1 MAKSIAVRASQSVP
15 FFFRPGPCLVSVTVI
30 YGALSF
36 PEGIASGESAS
47 TVGCCRLLSSASISC
62 CRLHRLLWAAPS
74 TCPITA
80 RALGSGSGRCGS
92 RSGPPS
98 EIFPRKFPRR
108 HWLVI
113 ECGVAASGDVV
124 CLWRCCCLSAVLAA
138 RQAMLPY
145 PTLPLLHRS
154 RVHLR
159 LSSSVLAVH
168 LHLHG
173 LGSSTSPNGNVLR
186 LATGFVFTP
195 LGTSHVALHCLR
207 LALARVHSACCICA
221 FVLGVELDLAV
232 LFILVV
238 FAIEISLSSTLFSSL
253 VKLPRWSHLLQP
265 FRSLQSRRRT
275 HLPVP
280 SARPSSTHSER
291 RHRR

>member
-1 MAKSIAVRASQSVP
+1 MSHYCSG
-15 FFFRPGPCLVSVTVI
+15 FRLWLWPLWLSLGPS
-30 YGALSF
+30 
-36 PEGIASGESAS
+36 
-47 TVGCCRLLSSASISC
+47 
-62 CRLHRLLWAAPS
+62 
-74 TCPITA
+74 
-80 RALGSGSGRCGS
+80 LGNL
-92 RSGPPS
+92 PS
-98 EIFPRKFPRR
+98 EISTEALARDRMWCR
-108 HWLVI
+108 
-113 ECGVAASGDVV
+113 
-124 CLWRCCCLSAVLAA
+124 CLWRCCLPLAVLLPLRRACRSPSDAA
-138 RQAMLPY
+138 VSK
-145 PTLPLLHRS
+145 LPLLHRS

-265 FRSLQSRRRT
+265 FRSLQSRWRT

>member
-1 MAKSIAVRASQSVP
+1 MPHGQIHSCQSESISSLFFSARPV
-15 FFFRPGPCLVSVTVI
+15 FFFTVI

-113 ECGVAASGDVV
+113 ECGVAASGDVP
-124 CLWRCCCLSAVLAA
+124 LPLAVLLPLRRACRSPSDAAVFQTSTAASLPSPFAAELVGLGRALAFARAWFFDIAERQCFAPRDGIRLHAA
-138 RQAMLPY
+138 RHVARRASLPA
-145 PTLPLLHRS
+145 PRPRSGSLRLL
-154 RVHLR
+154 HLR
-159 LSSSVLAVH
+159 LRAW
-168 LHLHG
+168 
-173 LGSSTSPNGNVLR
+173 
-186 LATGFVFTP
+186 
-195 LGTSHVALHCLR
+195 C
-207 LALARVHSACCICA
+207 
-221 FVLGVELDLAV
+221 
-232 LFILVV
+232 
-238 FAIEISLSSTLFSSL
+238 
-253 VKLPRWSHLLQP
+253 
-265 FRSLQSRRRT
+265 RT
-275 HLPVP
+275 
-280 SARPSSTHSER
+280 
-291 RHRR
+291 

>member
-1 MAKSIAVRASQSVP
+1 MSHYCSG
-15 FFFRPGPCLVSVTVI
+15 FRLWLWPLWLSLGPS
-30 YGALSF
+30 
-36 PEGIASGESAS
+36 
-47 TVGCCRLLSSASISC
+47 
-62 CRLHRLLWAAPS
+62 
-74 TCPITA
+74 
-80 RALGSGSGRCGS
+80 LGNL
-92 RSGPPS
+92 PS
-98 EIFPRKFPRR
+98 EISTEALARDRMWCR
-108 HWLVI
+108 
-113 ECGVAASGDVV
+113 
-124 CLWRCCCLSAVLAA
+124 CLWRCCLPLAVLLPLRRACRSPSDAA
-138 RQAMLPY
+138 VSK
-145 PTLPLLHRS
+145 LPLLHRS

-238 FAIEISLSSTLFSSL
+238 FAIEISLSSPSSARLSASAL
-253 VKLPRWSHLLQP
+253 VALTPVL
-265 FRSLQSRRRT
+265 RSLQSFGERT
-275 HLPVP
+275 HQSFGSP
-280 SARPSSTHSER
+280 
-291 RHRR
+291 

>member
-1 MAKSIAVRASQSVP
+1 M
-15 FFFRPGPCLVSVTVI
+15 VI

-138 RQAMLPY
+138 RQAMLLY

-173 LGSSTSPNGNVLR
+173 LVLR
-186 LATGFVFTP
+186 HRRTAMFCASRRDSSSRRSARRTSGFTACASPSLGFTP
-195 LGTSHVALHCLR
+195 LAASAPSCLVSN
-207 LALARVHSACCICA
+207 LTL
-221 FVLGVELDLAV
+221 
-232 LFILVV
+232 
-238 FAIEISLSSTLFSSL
+238 LSCSSWWCSPL
-253 VKLPRWSHLLQP
+253 R
-265 FRSLQSRRRT
+265 FR
-275 HLPVP
+275 
-280 SARPSSTHSER
+280 
-291 RHRR
+291 

>member
-1 MAKSIAVRASQSVP
+1 MSHYCSG
-15 FFFRPGPCLVSVTVI
+15 FRLWLWPLWLSLGPS
-30 YGALSF
+30 
-36 PEGIASGESAS
+36 
-47 TVGCCRLLSSASISC
+47 
-62 CRLHRLLWAAPS
+62 
-74 TCPITA
+74 
-80 RALGSGSGRCGS
+80 LGNL
-92 RSGPPS
+92 PS
-98 EIFPRKFPRR
+98 EISTEALARDQMWCR
-108 HWLVI
+108 
-113 ECGVAASGDVV
+113 
-124 CLWRCCCLSAVLAA
+124 CLWRCCLPLAGLLPLRRACRSPSDAAV
-138 RQAMLPY
+138 Y
-145 PTLPLLHRS
+145 KLPLLHRS

-173 LGSSTSPNGNVLR
+173 LGASTSPNGNVLR

-253 VKLPRWSHLLQP
+253 VKLPRWSHLLQSL
-265 FRSLQSRRRT
+265 RSLQSLRRT
-275 HLPVP
+275 YSPVP

>member
-1 MAKSIAVRASQSVP
+1 M
-15 FFFRPGPCLVSVTVI
+15 
-30 YGALSF
+30 
-36 PEGIASGESAS
+36 
-47 TVGCCRLLSSASISC
+47 
-62 CRLHRLLWAAPS
+62 
-74 TCPITA
+74 
-80 RALGSGSGRCGS
+80 
-92 RSGPPS
+92 
-98 EIFPRKFPRR
+98 
-108 HWLVI
+108 I

-238 FAIEISLSSTLFSSL
+238 FAIEISLSSNLFSSL
-253 VKLPRWSHLLQP
+253 IGFRVGRTYSSP
-265 FRSLQSRRRT
+265 FGASSPVGERTCQSRR
-275 HLPVP
+275 LAL
-280 SARPSSTHSER
+280 ARLTQR
-291 RHRR
+291 GAIDARLK

>member
-1 MAKSIAVRASQSVP
+1 MSHYCSG
-15 FFFRPGPCLVSVTVI
+15 FRLWLWPLWLSLGPS
-30 YGALSF
+30 
-36 PEGIASGESAS
+36 
-47 TVGCCRLLSSASISC
+47 
-62 CRLHRLLWAAPS
+62 
-74 TCPITA
+74 
-80 RALGSGSGRCGS
+80 LGNLC
-92 RSGPPS
+92 S
-98 EIFPRKFPRR
+98 EISTEALARDRMWWSLPLRSSLP
-108 HWLVI
+108 L
-113 ECGVAASGDVV
+113 
-124 CLWRCCCLSAVLAA
+124 AVLLPLRRACRSPSDAA
-138 RQAMLPY
+138 AFQ
-145 PTLPLLHRS
+145 TSTQPLLHRS

-238 FAIEISLSSTLFSSL
+238 FAIEIPLSSTLFSSL

-280 SARPSSTHSER
+280 SARPSSTHSEIILL
-291 RHRR
+291 

>member
-1 MAKSIAVRASQSVP
+1 M
-15 FFFRPGPCLVSVTVI
+15 VI

-80 RALGSGSGRCGS
+80 RALGTGSGRCGS

-113 ECGVAASGDVV
+113 ECGVAASGDVP
-124 CLWRCCCLSAVLAA
+124 LPLAVL
-138 RQAMLPY
+138 
-145 PTLPLLHRS
+145 LPLRRACRS
-154 RVHLR
+154 P
-159 LSSSVLAVH
+159 SDAAVFQTSTAAS
-168 LHLHG
+168 LPSPFAAELVG
-173 LGSSTSPNGNVLR
+173 LGRALALARACSSTSPNGNVLR

-195 LGTSHVALHCLR
+195 LGTSHVAHHCLR

-238 FAIEISLSSTLFSSL
+238 FAIEISLSSPSSARLSASAL
-253 VKLPRWSHLLQP
+253 VALTPVL
-265 FRSLQSRRRT
+265 RSLQSFGERT
-275 HLPVP
+275 RQSFGSP
-280 SARPSSTHSER
+280 
-291 RHRR
+291 

>member
-1 MAKSIAVRASQSVP
+1 M
-15 FFFRPGPCLVSVTVI
+15 
-30 YGALSF
+30 
-36 PEGIASGESAS
+36 
-47 TVGCCRLLSSASISC
+47 
-62 CRLHRLLWAAPS
+62 
-74 TCPITA
+74 
-80 RALGSGSGRCGS
+80 
-92 RSGPPS
+92 
-98 EIFPRKFPRR
+98 
-108 HWLVI
+108 I

-154 RVHLR
+154 RVYLR

-195 LGTSHVALHCLR
+195 LGTSHVAHHCLR

-238 FAIEISLSSTLFSSL
+238 FAIEMISLSSTLHAQLARQASAL
-253 VKLPRWSHLLQP
+253 VALTPALPEPPVQP
-265 FRSLQSRRRT
+265 ENALAS
-275 HLPVP
+275 PVGSP
-280 SARPSSTHSER
+280 
-291 RHRR
+291 

>member
-1 MAKSIAVRASQSVP
+1 M
-15 FFFRPGPCLVSVTVI
+15 
-30 YGALSF
+30 
-36 PEGIASGESAS
+36 
-47 TVGCCRLLSSASISC
+47 
-62 CRLHRLLWAAPS
+62 
-74 TCPITA
+74 
-80 RALGSGSGRCGS
+80 
-92 RSGPPS
+92 
-98 EIFPRKFPRR
+98 
-108 HWLVI
+108 I
-113 ECGVAASGDVV
+113 ECGVAASGDVL

-145 PTLPLLHRS
+145 SKLPLLHRS

-186 LATGFVFTP
+186 LTTGFVFTP

-207 LALARVHSACCICA
+207 LALARVHSACCVCA

-238 FAIEISLSSTLFSSL
+238 FAIEISLSSPSSARLSASAL
-253 VKLPRWSHLLQP
+253 VALTPVL
-265 FRSLQSRRRT
+265 RSLQSFGERT
-275 HLPVP
+275 RQSFGSP
-280 SARPSSTHSER
+280 
-291 RHRR
+291 

>member
-1 MAKSIAVRASQSVP
+1 MS
-15 FFFRPGPCLVSVTVI
+15 FGPARVW
-30 YGALSF
+30 YLSRLF
-36 PEGIASGESAS
+36 TGHCPSLRGSPQGNRHQPSAA
-47 TVGCCRLLSSASISC
+47 VGCCRRLQSAAVGFT
-62 CRLHRLLWAAPS
+62 RLLWAAPS

-80 RALGSGSGRCGS
+80 QALGSGSGRCGS

-113 ECGVAASGDVV
+113 KCGVAASGDVV

-173 LGSSTSPNGNVLR
+173 LGASTSPNGNVLR
-186 LATGFVFTP
+186 PGPA
-195 LGTSHVALHCLR
+195 SALHPLCI
-207 LALARVHSACCICA
+207 HSA
-221 FVLGVELDLAV
+221 
-232 LFILVV
+232 
-238 FAIEISLSSTLFSSL
+238 
-253 VKLPRWSHLLQP
+253 
-265 FRSLQSRRRT
+265 
-275 HLPVP
+275 
-280 SARPSSTHSER
+280 SAGAHEQRD
-291 RHRR
+291 

>member
-1 MAKSIAVRASQSVP
+1 MIAGLPLQGSPQ
-15 FFFRPGPCLVSVTVI
+15 G
-30 YGALSF
+30 
-36 PEGIASGESAS
+36 
-47 TVGCCRLLSSASISC
+47 VGCCCRLLLSASISC

-98 EIFPRKFPRR
+98 EIFPRKFPPVEALARDQMWCR
-108 HWLVI
+108 
-113 ECGVAASGDVV
+113 
-124 CLWRCCCLSAVLAA
+124 CLWRCC
-138 RQAMLPY
+138 
-145 PTLPLLHRS
+145 LPLAGLLPLRRACRS
-154 RVHLR
+154 P
-159 LSSSVLAVH
+159 SAAAVH
-168 LHLHG
+168 KTSTAASLPSPFAAELVG
-173 LGSSTSPNGNVLR
+173 LGRALALARACSSTSPNGNVLR

-195 LGTSHVALHCLR
+195 LGTLHVALHCLR
-207 LALARVHSACCICA
+207 LALAWVHSACCICA
-221 FVLGVELDLAV
+221 FVLGVELDLVV

-253 VKLPRWSHLLQP
+253 VKLPRWSHLLQSFGASSP
-265 FRSLQSRRRT
+265 SENVLAS
-275 HLPVP
+275 P

>member
-1 MAKSIAVRASQSVP
+1 M
-15 FFFRPGPCLVSVTVI
+15 
-30 YGALSF
+30 
-36 PEGIASGESAS
+36 
-47 TVGCCRLLSSASISC
+47 
-62 CRLHRLLWAAPS
+62 
-74 TCPITA
+74 
-80 RALGSGSGRCGS
+80 
-92 RSGPPS
+92 
-98 EIFPRKFPRR
+98 
-108 HWLVI
+108 I
-113 ECGVAASGDVV
+113 ECGVAASGDVL

-238 FAIEISLSSTLFSSL
+238 FAIEISLSSNLFSSL
-253 VKLPRWSHLLQP
+253 IGFRVGRTYSSPSEPPVLRRTYLPVLQLALARLTQRGVIDADSSNITVISLGDLSGP
-265 FRSLQSRRRT
+265 PVASPVCDDLRNSPPAPCQRSLKD
-275 HLPVP
+275 LY
-280 SARPSSTHSER
+280 
-291 RHRR
+291 

>member
-1 MAKSIAVRASQSVP
+1 M
-15 FFFRPGPCLVSVTVI
+15 
-30 YGALSF
+30 
-36 PEGIASGESAS
+36 
-47 TVGCCRLLSSASISC
+47 
-62 CRLHRLLWAAPS
+62 
-74 TCPITA
+74 
-80 RALGSGSGRCGS
+80 
-92 RSGPPS
+92 
-98 EIFPRKFPRR
+98 
-108 HWLVI
+108 I

-138 RQAMLPY
+138 RQAMLTY
-145 PTLPLLHRS
+145 SKLPLLHRS

-238 FAIEISLSSTLFSSL
+238 FAIDISLSSTLCSARLSASAVVAL
-253 VKLPRWSHLLQP
+253 TPVL
-265 FRSLQSRRRT
+265 RSLQSFGERT
-275 HLPVP
+275 RQSFGSP
-280 SARPSSTHSER
+280 
-291 RHRR
+291 